1 LVLIMHSNLVIG
13 LYVKLQHCAF
23 RPCFQ
28 CETHAVI
35 RRDFP
40 TSEPDVLKRFTEQ
53 FSMTYWFYALLFRR
67 LLYKSPE
74 KTQHMFAVIT
84 TGCADLTENNH
95 SSTSK
100 RQNAIFGGFCNSLSA
115 LFHTCLNSTEVS
127 NFILKNSANLP
138 INSYMD
144 GLSR

>member
-1 LVLIMHSNLVIG
+1 
-13 LYVKLQHCAF
+13 
-23 RPCFQ
+23 
-28 CETHAVI
+28 VI
-35 RRDFP
+35 RRVFP

-84 TGCADLTENNH
+84 TGCADLTWNNH

-100 RQNAIFGGFCNSLSA
+100 RQNAIFWGLLHYWHFSPHVLTVQKCP
-115 LFHTCLNSTEVS
+115 
-127 NFILKNSANLP
+127 ILYLRIPQNC
-138 INSYMD
+138 
-144 GLSR
+144 R